1 MFVVESWPPGSTP
14 AGVGDS
20 GDGTREAR
28 RGYCLTVPPC
38 LPGIVEIRSVHVGT
52 VVIKAVYS
60 GFYVAMDRRGRLY
73 GSVSD
78 GQYPAGGDGWW
89 GSQPASHA
97 RTVAGLLCGL

>member
-1 MFVVESWPPGSTP
+1 MESWPLGFTP

-20 GDGTREAR
+20 GDGTWEAQC
-28 RGYCLTVPPC
+28 CLTVPPN
-38 LPGIVEIRSVHVGT
+38 LLGIVEIRSVHVGT

-60 GFYVAMDRRGRLY
+60 GFYVAMNRRGRLY

-78 GQYPAGGDGWW
+78 GQCPVGGDGWG

-97 RTVAGLLCGL
+97 RTAAGLLCGL